1 MDEIG
6 GQPKILDF
14 GVARIADSDAQMTR
28 QTNLGQLVGTLAY
41 MSPEQVA
48 GDPLGHGHPQ

>member
-1 MDEIG
+1 VDEIG